1 MSEYWVVEYELWPL
15 FDAEEDDLAKH
26 IDKDMC
32 ESSTEI
38 DAINDVLYY
47 VRGEKSKYEVGHIVD
62 VHGPFEHKSQ
72 ARNEQY
78 YE

>member
-32 ESSTEI
+32 RSSSEVG
-38 DAINDVLYY
+38 AINDVLYY
-47 VRGEKSKYEVGHIVD
+47 VRGKKSDFELARIVD
-62 VHGPFEHKSQ
+62 VYGPFEHKSQ

-78 YE
+78 YG